1 MRPDTLDQGAKTEAC
16 SLTNSLEL
24 EVLSVSSAVMNLVPG
39 RCIPVTY
46 LTKVMMLVTESSP
59 SVIHFSYG
67 HSRYASKALWTE
79 MSRSCKT
86 FVVPPGLITGMEF
99 KLLIVALT
107 F

>member
-39 RCIPVTY
+39 RCVPVTY